1 MNRTITAFLLALIGL
16 NTVGLSFLI
25 FEQTRPIPNAQKHTA
40 LSNSELEQLD
50 KLYKL
55 ALEFRVE
62 LEQMAG
68 RVTFPS
74 EKAKTGANNYLQ
86 NHQLDLNFAR
96 LKLDQIHRAH
106 SPDAAIDFIA
116 ICWGDSSFFSEG
128 TALIDVEE
136 NRFSDYKSDIGFV
149 PYPNASFSR
158 LSSLN
163 NEFRVLALS
172 FVNDLK

>member
-1 MNRTITAFLLALIGL
+1 MSRTIITLALALLGL

-25 FEQTRPIPNAQKHTA
+25 YEQTHPSQIRQQAVT

-74 EKAKTGANNYLQ
+74 EKAKTDANNYLQ
-86 NHQLDLNFAR
+86 NHLLTLNFAR
-96 LKLDQIHRAH
+96 LKLDRIHREPTTA
-106 SPDAAIDFIA
+106 AAIEFIA
-116 ICWGDSSFFSEG
+116 VC
-128 TALIDVEE
+128 
-136 NRFSDYKSDIGFV
+136 
-149 PYPNASFSR
+149 
-158 LSSLN
+158 
-163 NEFRVLALS
+163 
-172 FVNDLK
+172 